1 MDENMNNANPMN
13 NDMEKLQPEG
23 SMGMSIAGMVL
34 GIVSIICCG
43 IIGIICG
50 IIGVI
55 LSALALKDN
64 KPGRGM
70 AIAGVACS
78 VVGIVGGIIYLIFYA
93 TSVVPLLNFK
103 A

>member
-1 MDENMNNANPMN
+1 MEENMNNMGAMN
-13 NDMEKLQPEG
+13 YTSDPQQNG

-34 GIVSIICCG
+34 GIVSIVC
-43 IIGIICG
+43 CG

-55 LSALALKDN
+55 CGIVGVILSVLALKDN

-78 VVGIVGGIIYLIFYA
+78 IVGVVGGIIYLIFYA
-93 TSVVPLLNFK
+93 TSILPFLKF
-103 A
+103 